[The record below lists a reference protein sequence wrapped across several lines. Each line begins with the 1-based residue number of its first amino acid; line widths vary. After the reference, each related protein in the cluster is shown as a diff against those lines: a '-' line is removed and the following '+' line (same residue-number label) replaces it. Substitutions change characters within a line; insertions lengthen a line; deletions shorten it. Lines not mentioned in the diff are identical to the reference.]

1 MNIINLDQKTQ
12 RLKVSSFE
20 TENKIV
26 FEFFNK
32 TNVEDRNEQFYKALY
47 IGVLALM
54 EDRLSSFLA
63 RTSNELGTELESLK
77 IIFDMKKELFYKS
90 AVKGILAEND
100 ICEHLKSMTEKRHLN
115 DDVKLAGNVVGNIEK
130 NKTGDIV
137 SYIDKNDDK
146 RVVIECKFDKSI
158 RLGDIKTK
166 DVFARNSDTAWG
178 QLLEAQANRSG
189 KTAIIVFDRSI
200 VDSSILN
207 VVDNVKYIPNV
218 GFISIIDS
226 QKGDYTNLDIAY
238 SLARDLVLNSTNVTF
253 DADIL
258 TILLNR
264 IIKDLIDIS
273 SIKSLIVS
281 NIDNCNKILLQI
293 EKSMLTMEFNQRY
306 LSKFLVDGTL
316 SKEDLLKFYAG
327 EEIRDEYKS
336 IEQKYKKTSKEQEN
350 KDI

>member
-32 TNVEDRNEQFYKALY
+32 TNLEDRNEQFYKALY

-137 SYIDKNDDK
+137 SCIDKNDDK

-207 VVDNVKYIPNV
+207 VVDNVKYIPSV

-226 QKGDYTNLDIAY
+226 QKGDYKNLDIAY

-293 EKSMLTMEFNQRY
+293 EKSVLTMEFNQRY

-316 SKEDLLKFYAG
+316 SKEDLLNFYAG